1 MNQLQ
6 FENGNFS
13 KGFNIFSKHCSSHVV
28 KAKLE
33 SMVQQKIDMLK
44 SPDHTSKGKVGSG
57 GDKESEIFTEK
68 ENGSIG
74 SRQPSETPPSST
86 GEIEADARSPV
97 TPASSWRPIPS
108 PRKTP
113 APSSPKKPGP
123 PPDSPTKE
131 IIIVQTSVPLE
142 ETKDPTPKV
151 ASAMSESQRAMRERE
166 PIDLGKLKPRKLL
179 APEQVAGSVFKI
191 GTFENSRTDYSDVTK
206 PL

>member
-44 SPDHTSKGKVGSG
+44 SPDDQTSKGKVGSG
-57 GDKESEIFTEK
+57 NDKESEIFTEK

-74 SRQPSETPPSST
+74 SQPSEVPPSST
-86 GEIEADARSPV
+86 GESEAEARSPV

-113 APSSPKKPGP
+113 APSTPKKPGP
-123 PPDSPTKE
+123 PTKE
-131 IIIVQTSVPLE
+131 IIIVQTSVPME

-179 APEQVAGSVFKI
+179 TSEQVAGSVFKI

>member
-1 MNQLQ
+1 
-6 FENGNFS
+6 
-13 KGFNIFSKHCSSHVV
+13 
-28 KAKLE
+28 
-33 SMVQQKIDMLK
+33 MVQQKIDMLK

-57 GDKESEIFTEK
+57 NDKESEIFTEK

-74 SRQPSETPPSST
+74 SQHSDVPQTPPST
-86 GEIEADARSPV
+86 GESEADVRSPV

-113 APSSPKKPGP
+113 APSSPKKPAP
-123 PPDSPTKE
+123 PQDSPTKE

-151 ASAMSESQRAMRERE
+151 ASAMSESQRAMRETE

-179 APEQVAGSVFKI
+179 TSEQVAGSVFKI